1 MKTKAVPFILMLQF
15 LMLFQAVAVNAVFE
29 ESEED
34 SLSVSPISYDLG
46 KQTNQDAAQTN
57 TPLQPHVAPAK
68 NVIYGSAGFL
78 GLGGSASINYERLV
92 FSIQKKAHIDA
103 YIHGSYGAYSV
114 WYSSGNFFDV
124 SLQWLWGKKN
134 SHLEVGLGLLVMGD
148 EYFDGSTW
156 TDKQKFELNDY
167 PFANVGYRYQKPGGS
182 LVFRTGIGV
191 PDGIYISLGWAF

>member
-1 MKTKAVPFILMLQF
+1 MKTKAVPFILMLQY
-15 LMLFQAVAVNAVFE
+15 LTLFQAVAINAE
-29 ESEED
+29 IEKSEED
-34 SLSVSPISYDLG
+34 SLSANSISYEQEKIADPVV
-46 KQTNQDAAQTN
+46 AQSN
-57 TPLQPHVAPAK
+57 IQVQPEVTSAK

-103 YIHGSYGAYSV
+103 YIHGSFGAYAY
-114 WYSSGNFFDV
+114 WYNSGNFVDL
-124 SLQWLWGKKN
+124 SLQWLLGKKN

-148 EYFDGSTW
+148 EYFDGSTYS
-156 TDKQKFELNDY
+156 DKQKYELNDY

-191 PDGIYISLGWAF
+191 LDGIYISLGWAF